1 MLWSAVF
8 LEIIIIINHHHHI
21 SATLKAHHTVF
32 LAPPLICATFLAI
45 QVVLQLVHF
54 RALYIF
60 MAKGL
65 QGKGP
70 EWPWAHVKSS
80 LCFTS
85 KSLSYFVGEC
95 GSLEEIT
102 LLFGQIKWLWLWLY
116 VVELIFKHR
125 NHTLLWKHLRRI
137 KAFYVCRLTCTSP
150 IASYSTM
157 ESL

>member
-8 LEIIIIINHHHHI
+8 FRDHHHHQSSPSYLCNI
-21 SATLKAHHTVF
+21 EGPSHCFSSAPH
-32 LAPPLICATFLAI
+32 PPPPSRFVLAI

-54 RALYIF
+54 RALYTFIT
-60 MAKGL
+60 KGL

-85 KSLSYFVGEC
+85 KSWSYFKGEC
-95 GSLEEIT
+95 GSLQEIT
-102 LLFGQIKWLWLWLY
+102 LLFGQIKWLWLWLC

-137 KAFYVCRLTCTSP
+137 KAFYVCRLSCTSP
-150 IASYSTM
+150 IASYST
-157 ESL
+157 